1 MAKGFRAFRAV
12 GFQVSGLRAV
22 GFRVDYVLIRVGSK
36 LRATAR
42 PCLKAL
48 RFCIVLK

>member
-1 MAKGFRAFRAV
+1 MAKGFRVFRAV

-36 LRATAR
+36 LQGHSTPLHNFRLFQDD
-42 PCLKAL
+42 P
-48 RFCIVLK
+48 